1 MAVVTSRVDDI
12 DGVSNATETI
22 TFSYEGTSY
31 EIDLSEKNVKAFR
44 SAFEKYADKARPVK
58 TTKSNKASSGDSDAA
73 KIREWAHEN
82 GIKDV
87 PSRGRIS
94 AELREQ
100 YEAAMKS
107 PKPKGK
113 AKSESE
119 SK

>member
-12 DGVSNATETI
+12 DGVSNATETL
-22 TFSYEGTSY
+22 TFSYEGTTY
-31 EIDLSEKNVKAFR
+31 EIDLGEKNAKAFR

-58 TTKSNKASSGDSDAA
+58 SAPKSNSSSGNSDAA

-87 PSRGRIS
+87 PARGRIS

-100 YEAAMKS
+100 YKEAMKS
-107 PKPKGK
+107 PKPTTK
-113 AKSESE
+113 AKTE